1 MTEEWKTVRLRGSLH
16 ARMTKF
22 AADTEQSTAS
32 AIEQT
37 LEVGLRRSAINLPA
51 GLQTLRHAL
60 ADAEE
65 HGASLAAQMLR
76 LAVEREERTATV

>member
-32 AIEQT
+32 AIERT
-37 LEVGLRRSAINLPA
+37 LEAGLRRSAISLPA
-51 GLQTLRHAL
+51 SLATMRNAL

-65 HGASLAAQMLR
+65 HGSMLAAEVLR
-76 LAVEREERTATV
+76 LAVEREERAATA